1 MKTTIKS
8 LTIREIRALLFDTD
22 QCTLIDNEQMSNK
35 ESRDF
40 LYNKDD
46 QDKKMNVLDNT
57 THLLIW
63 S

>member
-22 QCTLIDNEQMSNK
+22 QYTLIDNEQMSNK

>member
-22 QCTLIDNEQMSNK
+22 QYTLIDNEQMSNK

-63 S
+63 L

>member
-8 LTIREIRALLFDTD
+8 LTIREIRALLFNTD
-22 QCTLIDNEQMSNK
+22 QYTLIDNEQMSNK

-63 S
+63 L